1 MESYIDEDFSIKI
14 EDGIVFIEFFR
25 EHGDLQFAEK
35 GIMKRIEI
43 TQGRKF
49 PIVSDMRIMKTT
61 TREGRQ
67 RMAQPDAG
75 AGVTAV
81 AIIVNSK
88 VQQVIYN
95 LFAAI
100 YKAPAPARVF
110 TSKESAVQWIQ
121 QFKVKS
127 LAY

>member
-1 MESYIDEDFSIKI
+1 MESYVDEEFSIKI
-14 EDGIVFIEFFR
+14 EDGIVFIEFFLD
-25 EHGDLQFAEK
+25 HGDFDFAEK
-35 GIMKRIEI
+35 GIKKRIEI
-43 TQGRKF
+43 TAGRKF
-49 PIVSDMRIMKTT
+49 PMVSDMRKMKTT

-75 AGVTAV
+75 EGVTAV

-110 TSKESAVQWIQ
+110 TNKEEAIAWVT
-121 QFKVKS
+121 QFK
-127 LAY
+127 